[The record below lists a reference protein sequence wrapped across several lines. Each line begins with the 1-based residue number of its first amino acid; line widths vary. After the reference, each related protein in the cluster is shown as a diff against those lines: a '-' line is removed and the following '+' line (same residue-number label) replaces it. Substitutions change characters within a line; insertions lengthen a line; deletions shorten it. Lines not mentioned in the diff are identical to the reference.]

1 MSIKFTKICIILKNY
16 LPLILSLLFFS
27 SCLKDD
33 DAGDEPTIDWET
45 FGYVIDWTETGSKTG
60 DSDWENISDGQ
71 QLSFFSNYVDDEL
84 RLPNNGKIL
93 YEPSVITGIKN
104 EDYFER
110 TDSTFVIY
118 SSPLPEEADTI
129 IVSYSLIDSS
139 TLIITDTSV
148 SPVVEIK
155 FQRKD

>member
-1 MSIKFTKICIILKNY
+1 MLKNY
-16 LPLILSLLFFS
+16 LPLFLSLLFLS
-27 SCLKDD
+27 SCLTNNN
-33 DAGDEPTIDWET
+33 DEDELIIDPEQYN
-45 FGYVIDWTETGSKTG
+45 YVLNWKETGSKTG
-60 DSDWENISDGQ
+60 DSDWENISAGQ

-84 RLPNNGKIL
+84 GLPNNGKIL
-93 YEPSVITGIKN
+93 YDPSVATGIKN

-129 IVSYSLIDSS
+129 IVSYSLVDSS
-139 TLIITDTSV
+139 SLIITDTNV

-155 FQRKD
+155 YKREE